1 MLMEMEIR
9 FRKSGKEIKQA
20 LESRVVKIEQRLTK
34 RNAVLEEF
42 MRDSKRVRSYLV
54 RSAQF
59 PWMPHGRGEQGLYSQ
74 EDISSEEKEEVA
86 QICRRVFELEQEL
99 HRLHLIAAHLSDD
112 QVFDLTFEEL
122 VAYGFEA
129 SLEGE

>member
-1 MLMEMEIR
+1 MEMEIR

-20 LESRVVKIEQRLTK
+20 LSTRVVKIEQRLTR
-34 RNAVLEEF
+34 RNAALEEL
-42 MRDSKRVRSYLV
+42 MRDQKRLRSYLV
-54 RSAQF
+54 RSAQL
-59 PWMPHGRGEQGLYSQ
+59 PWAAHGRGEQALYPQ
-74 EDISSEEKEEVA
+74 DDISSEEKEEIA
-86 QICRRVFELEQEL
+86 QLCRRVFELEQEL
-99 HRLHLIAAHLSDD
+99 HRLHLIASHLSDE